1 MTEPMHVTECF
12 SRLRLRQ
19 TERDVAIGLTS
30 LVKMCWTGSGR
41 RLASSRK
48 AKSRTTLAQIQARLR
63 ARKEARDRRQSLKR
77 DEEIPETEEEVSD
90 EDDEDWEDFG
100 YASGYVVGGAER
112 HGQVLVK
119 VNQQTLVCRIPKGR
133 RAPNMEPIVGDEV
146 KIRTS
151 DAEAVVEEVLPRR
164 STLIRRQ
171 TMKPQVLCAN
181 LDLAV
186 LVLSTEP
193 NFSEGMVDRVLVS
206 AHAQS
211 LDVVLVLNK
220 ADLVPRGSEARH
232 RVERRLFVYEK
243 IGYKVLFVSALE
255 GEGLEDLRSL
265 LGGRTSILV
274 GNSGVGKSCLLNKLG
289 QGQIEVTVGDISE
302 KLKLGRHITTTTT
315 MHRLPGEGPPAFLID
330 SPGARRFSIWD
341 VKPEELKEHF
351 IEFIPFARHCKFSDC
366 RHLQEPGCMVKQA
379 VEEGDVPPERYMSY
393 QRIYQVLLEGTEG
406 SFRSA
411 LWTESEHAEKRKR
424 ASVREADI
432 GAPLS
437 AIEIAVLR
445 SSLHHLHHAFKGFCC
460 KDSLRSM
467 ELIMTD
473 ENKDTDGMGYAA
485 AAGKPKSDGG

>member
-1 MTEPMHVTECF
+1 MFACF
-12 SRLRLRQ
+12 
-19 TERDVAIGLTS
+19 VS
-30 LVKMCWTGSGR
+30 L
-41 RLASSRK
+41 
-48 AKSRTTLAQIQARLR
+48 Q
-63 ARKEARDRRQSLKR
+63 
-77 DEEIPETEEEVSD
+77 
-90 EDDEDWEDFG
+90 
-100 YASGYVVGGAER
+100 
-112 HGQVLVK
+112 
-119 VNQQTLVCRIPKGR
+119 RIPQCR
-133 RAPNMEPIVGDEV
+133 P
-146 KIRTS
+146 
-151 DAEAVVEEVLPRR
+151 L
-164 STLIRRQ
+164 Q
-171 TMKPQVLCAN
+171 
-181 LDLAV
+181 
-186 LVLSTEP
+186 
-193 NFSEGMVDRVLVS
+193 GMVDRVLVS

-411 LWTESEHAEKRKR
+411 LWTESEHAEKRK
-424 ASVREADI
+424 
-432 GAPLS
+432 
-437 AIEIAVLR
+437 
-445 SSLHHLHHAFKGFCC
+445 
-460 KDSLRSM
+460 
-467 ELIMTD
+467 
-473 ENKDTDGMGYAA
+473 
-485 AAGKPKSDGG
+485 

>member
-1 MTEPMHVTECF
+1 M
-12 SRLRLRQ
+12 
-19 TERDVAIGLTS
+19 
-30 LVKMCWTGSGR
+30 
-41 RLASSRK
+41 
-48 AKSRTTLAQIQARLR
+48 
-63 ARKEARDRRQSLKR
+63 
-77 DEEIPETEEEVSD
+77 
-90 EDDEDWEDFG
+90 
-100 YASGYVVGGAER
+100 
-112 HGQVLVK
+112 
-119 VNQQTLVCRIPKGR
+119 
-133 RAPNMEPIVGDEV
+133 
-146 KIRTS
+146 
-151 DAEAVVEEVLPRR
+151 AVVEEVLPRR

-274 GNSGVGKSCLLNKLG
+274 GNSGVGKACLLNKLG

-330 SPGARRFSIWD
+330 SP
-341 VKPEELKEHF
+341 ELKEHF

-411 LWTESEHAEKRKR
+411 SDTKASDSSRAVMTMARRILKAGGCRVSRGGTEAQ
-424 ASVREADI
+424 
-432 GAPLS
+432 
-437 AIEIAVLR
+437 
-445 SSLHHLHHAFKGFCC
+445 
-460 KDSLRSM
+460 
-467 ELIMTD
+467 
-473 ENKDTDGMGYAA
+473 AA
-485 AAGKPKSDGG
+485 AATVAAAAAASASQAKSRHQQHNAGGRDPQWVQAGVAASTPSTDPSHSTTSAGKSILSMLKTAQGGSGAQLGAHGGFGQQGQAQAKLTASPVPTAGVDDQKDLWREALNARAPNSGYGNLQNPNAKYPVRYGDEDRYGRSSEEGAFLHEAWRACARMKLP